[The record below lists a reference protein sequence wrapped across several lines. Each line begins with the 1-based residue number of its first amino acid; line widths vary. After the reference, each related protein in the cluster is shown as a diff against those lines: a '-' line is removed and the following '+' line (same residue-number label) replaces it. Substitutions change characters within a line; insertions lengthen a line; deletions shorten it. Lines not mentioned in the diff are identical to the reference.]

1 MLIIKTY
8 PLSTALLERSAIFGV
23 VLKLISWKPQSLP
36 NSHRHIQLHIFSALK
51 HMFLEELFWSLF
63 KCSPEGTSR
72 NSLSPRDLYM
82 SGSNRSCNKN
92 HSCSFLEVRVSCL
105 WSLKYQMFPIWKMQN
120 IIKSKPVFFTEHSHW
135 STFRK
140 KISAC
145 SNCP

>member
-1 MLIIKTY
+1 MLLIVKTY
-8 PLSTALLERSAIFGV
+8 SLSTALLERSAIFGV

-36 NSHRHIQLHIFSALK
+36 NRNIQLHIFCPK
-51 HMFLEELFWSLF
+51 THVLEELFWSLF

-105 WSLKYQMFPIWKMQN
+105 CSLKYQMLPIWKMQN
-120 IIKSKPVFFTEHSHW
+120 ILRSKPAFFTEHSHW

>member
-1 MLIIKTY
+1 MCSL
-8 PLSTALLERSAIFGV
+8 
-23 VLKLISWKPQSLP
+23 LKLTPCPLHSWSGPPFSGLFWNWFLENHNLCQIVTDIFNYISST
-36 NSHRHIQLHIFSALK
+36 IK

-105 WSLKYQMFPIWKMQN
+105 WSLKYQMLPIWKMQN
-120 IIKSKPVFFTEHSHW
+120 ILRSKPAFFTKHSHW

-145 SNCP
+145 SNSP